1 MLTRSAWLVM
11 MAAVLLTACGSPA
24 TEPPTLAAT
33 QSLPTRAPTLAPS
46 PVSPTRAPATQ
57 LPLSPSPAPSP
68 ATPAASP
75 TAPASTPETGGPA
88 INPIAHLTA
97 GQPVTVTAIHMLDAT
112 TGWAVA
118 TGGVGDPDDHLLRTT
133 DGGATWRDVTPP
145 ENNDPSAPLGKGAT
159 AFFLDASAAWVTY
172 YDRTAGPAVSSPVVW
187 RTTDAGQTWAA
198 SRTLNVSDGEF
209 YSPSDIVFVDV
220 RTGWLLVHAGAGM
233 MHDYVFVFATSDGGQ
248 TWERIV
254 DPFTDTL
261 PQSCGKTA
269 MIFADAQTGWVTG
282 DCQGVQPGAPYLQKT
297 TDGGRTWGA
306 VELAPPA
313 DAPELFK
320 TDTTACGTYAPVAFS
335 PESMVVAMQCNDFNT
350 GRFSSFLY
358 TTADGGQTWTIHSLP
373 ALFSSATFIS
383 AETGWVKARQNDFPE
398 GPSDL
403 YQTLNGG
410 QTFAKIKTLNWLG
423 SQFSFISAQV
433 GWAVARSHEGSA
445 LVTTTDGGKTW
456 KEIKPQIAP

>member
-57 LPLSPSPAPSP
+57 LPLSPSPGPST

-88 INPIAHLTA
+88 IGPIAHLTV

-112 TGWAVA
+112 TGWAA
-118 TGGVGDPDDHLLRTT
+118 AAGGVGDPDDHLLRTT

-187 RTTDAGQTWAA
+187 RTTDAGQTWTSGAA
-198 SRTLNVSDGEF
+198 LDMTDAAF
-209 YSPSDIVFVDV
+209 YSPSDLVFVDAQN
-220 RTGWLLVHAGAGM
+220 GWLLVHVDAGM
-233 MHDYVFVFATSDGGQ
+233 MHDYVFVFATADGGQ
-248 TWERIV
+248 NWERVV
-254 DPFTDTL
+254 DPFKDNL
-261 PQSCGKTA
+261 PQGCGKNS
-269 MIFADAQTGWVTG
+269 MVFVDANTGWVTG

-297 TDGGRTWGA
+297 TDGGRTWQF
-306 VELAPPA
+306 VELPPPA
-313 DAPELFK
+313 DQPDLFK
-320 TDTTACGTYAPVAFS
+320 RDDVGCGTYALTFFS
-335 PESMVVAMQCNDFNT
+335 PQSAVLAMKCLLFTADPL
-350 GRFSSFLY
+350 RVESFLY
-358 TTADGGQTWTIHSLP
+358 ATTDGGRTWRSSTLPAEAVTFLAPEVGWALAETVSDDPAAPRDLYQTQNGGQTWTKIRSVNWDGQ
-373 ALFSSATFIS
+373 FNFIS
-383 AETGWVKARQNDFPE
+383 EQEV
-398 GPSDL
+398 
-403 YQTLNGG
+403 
-410 QTFAKIKTLNWLG
+410 
-423 SQFSFISAQV
+423 
-433 GWAVARSHEGSA
+433 WAVAKVGDAIA
-445 LVTTTDGGKTW
+445 LAHTTDGGKTW
-456 KEIKPQIAP
+456 REIKPQIAP